1 MLHGAKHVFQASTS
15 TERESWIVAIKTS
28 SAEAK
33 DAAEGIKNSE
43 SYKEQHSLLSKPATV
58 TPVAVAGATTSKE
71 AEAKKEEKAEAK
83 EEKKEEKAAR
93 KSRSASR
100 KRNSIFENLGLRSKK
115 DEQAEAKKEEKVE
128 AKEATPAESTTTEPV
143 TAAPLDTPA
152 TAAVVAAPVVDE
164 PAKTEVATPGPA
176 ETAKPATPANKRNSS
191 IFGSLSSKFGQKKSV
206 SEAKPSE
213 AAPVVPAKDTD
224 VVEPIS
230 AEAPVIPA
238 PEASE
243 PLAAAVASP
252 ATVPVTEVTNGV
264 PKTEEDK
271 PEVKPETKS
280 DPVQKRKSSLPFGLG
295 LSKEKKD
302 EVDGE
307 KPKSS
312 PFAKLRQTI
321 KGKTSPK
328 AAEKTPEKAP
338 EKTEESASEP
348 AVETPEV
355 NTEAAETTAEPIISE
370 PISTA
375 PAAAPQVSATA

>member
-1 MLHGAKHVFQASTS
+1 MLHGTKHVFQASTP
-15 TERESWIVAIKTS
+15 TERESWIAAIKAS
-28 SAEAK
+28 SAEGK
-33 DAAEGIKNSE
+33 DAAEGIKGSE
-43 SYKEQHSLLSKPATV
+43 GYKEQHSLLSKPATV

-71 AEAKKEEKAEAK
+71 PETKKEEKAEAK

-93 KSRSASR
+93 KSRSGSR
-100 KRNSIFENLGLRSKK
+100 KRNSIFENFGLRSKK

-128 AKEATPAESTTTEPV
+128 TKEATPAESTATPV
-143 TAAPLDTPA
+143 TAAPLDAPG
-152 TAAVVAAPVVDE
+152 AVVAAPVVE
-164 PAKTEVATPGPA
+164 PAKTEVATPAPV

-213 AAPVVPAKDTD
+213 AAPAVPVKDAD
-224 VVEPIS
+224 IVEPVS
-230 AEAPVIPA
+230 AEAPVIPV

-264 PKTEEDK
+264 PETEEDK

-280 DPVQKRKSSLPFGLG
+280 EPVQKRKSSLPFGLG

-370 PISTA
+370 PISAA

>member
-1 MLHGAKHVFQASTS
+1 MLHGTKQVFQASTP

-83 EEKKEEKAAR
+83 EEKKEKAAR

-100 KRNSIFENLGLRSKK
+100 KRNSLFENFGLRSKK
-115 DEQAEAKKEEKVE
+115 DEQAEAKKEEKAE

-152 TAAVVAAPVVDE
+152 IAAAVVAAPVVDE

-191 IFGSLSSKFGQKKSV
+191 IFGSFSSKFGQKKSV

-328 AAEKTPEKAP
+328 AAEKIP

-375 PAAAPQVSATA
+375 PAAALQVSATA